1 MVLPVYFFFFFFFSL
16 LADHMLVL
24 SSDSSGECPPSFH
37 CGNLGNLSFPYTTPQ
52 RNHCGMLPIHGCED
66 EHPNGQKTV
75 YFGKEQFQVT
85 GVGNMFN
92 PAVFIR
98 DTDLQKRLEKDDC
111 DVLCCNITL
120 PTSSPLGYFAI
131 GPTIITMY
139 KCNSSLYYN
148 VSSQFL
154 NYTGCAKSNHETIF
168 FRSQDQDHPPPS
180 LATCSR
186 VQLPVNMMTF
196 SPDPFTF
203 IASDFTVNVKLSDDC
218 IRCSD
223 DNMGLCRL
231 NSTGGFYCSKF
242 KDEAEIKHQKKVRAW
257 MLAFRIGFGLGLGL
271 LILALVL
278 IIRLYKQKQS
288 ALSDVRLR
296 STNKQKHRSLK
307 SQNQSRSIESDNT
320 HSRSNEH
327 HNTHSN
333 AIQESRNIYFG
344 VPVFSYEELEEATN
358 KFDQSRQLGRGG
370 FGTVYYGKLKDGR
383 EVAVKR
389 LFERNYR
396 GVQQF
401 INEVQILT
409 RLRHRNLV
417 SLYGCTSCSSHEL
430 LLVYEYISNGT
441 LGCHLHGNL
450 AKQGSLPWSVRMRI
464 ATETANALSYLHAC
478 GVIHRDV
485 KSSNLLLDHHFCVK
499 VADFGISRL
508 FPKLVSHV
516 STCPAGSPGYLD
528 PEYYQFCQLTE
539 KSDVYSFGVVLIE
552 LISSKPAIFMRATD
566 KINLANMAVKKIQRS
581 AFSEL
586 VDPSLGFESDDKVRE
601 MIMSVAKLA
610 FRCVQ
615 RDVELRPSMGEVME
629 FLQKI
634 ENGNYDIKH
643 LEFLGAGFLNREIY
657 TFLPTSIH
665 RDEDASLNNSELQ
678 HPPPTV

>member
-1 MVLPVYFFFFFFFSL
+1 MVLPVYLFFFLFFFLFL

-24 SSDSSGECPPSFH
+24 SSNSGGECPPSFH
-37 CGNLGNLSFPYTTPQ
+37 CGNLGNLSFPFTTPQ

-66 EHPNGQKTV
+66 EHLNANKTV
-75 YFGKEQFQVT
+75 YFGKKQFPVT
-85 GVGNMFN
+85 GVGYTFN
-92 PAVFIR
+92 PVVSVI

-111 DVLCCNITL
+111 DALCCNITL

-131 GPTIITMY
+131 GPNIITMY
-139 KCNSSLYYN
+139 KCNSSLSYTL
-148 VSSQFL
+148 SKQFL
-154 NYTGCAKSNHETIF
+154 KYTGCAKSNHETIY
-168 FRSQDQDHPPPS
+168 FRSQYQDHPPPS
-180 LATCSR
+180 IATCSR
-186 VQLPVNMMTF
+186 VQLPVNVMAF

-203 IASDFTVNVKLSDDC
+203 IASDFTVTIKLSDDC
-218 IRCSD
+218 LRCS
-223 DNMGLCRL
+223 NQNKGICRL
-231 NSTGGFYCSKF
+231 NSTGEFYCSKF
-242 KDEAEIKHQKKVRAW
+242 KDEAEIKHPNKIRAW
-257 MLAFRIGFGLGLGL
+257 RLGFLIGGAIGSVGLVIFGLIVIL
-271 LILALVL
+271 L
-278 IIRLYKQKQS
+278 R
-288 ALSDVRLR
+288 
-296 STNKQKHRSLK
+296 NKQRYRSLK
-307 SQNQSRSIESDNT
+307 SQNQSRSV
-320 HSRSNEH
+320 EH

-333 AIQESRNIYFG
+333 AIQDSRNIYFG

-401 INEVQILT
+401 INEVQMLT

-441 LGCHLHGNL
+441 LDGHLHGNL

-478 GVIHRDV
+478 GIIHRDV

-508 FPKLVSHV
+508 FFKLVSHV

-552 LISSKPAIFMRATD
+552 LISSKPAIFTRATD

-601 MIMSVAKLA
+601 MIISVAKLA
-610 FRCVQ
+610 FRCLQ

-634 ENGNYDIKH
+634 ENGNYDLKH
-643 LEFLGAGFLNREIY
+643 LEFHGAGFPDREI
-657 TFLPTSIH
+657 
-665 RDEDASLNNSELQ
+665 
-678 HPPPTV
+678 

>member
-1 MVLPVYFFFFFFFSL
+1 MVLPVDLFVFLFL
-16 LADHMLVL
+16 LADHVLAL
-24 SSDSSGECPPSFH
+24 SSASGECPPFFH

-66 EHPNGQKTV
+66 EQPNAAKTVLFGQKT
-75 YFGKEQFQVT
+75 FQVT
-85 GVGNMFN
+85 RIGGPFN
-92 PAVFIR
+92 THVSVR
-98 DTDLQKRLEKDDC
+98 DADLEKRLENKDC
-111 DVLCCNITL
+111 DALCCNITL
-120 PTSSPLGYFAI
+120 PPTSPLGFFQI
-131 GPTIITMY
+131 IQDTITFY
-139 KCNSSLYYN
+139 KCNISLR
-148 VSSQFL
+148 VSPPKRFL
-154 NYTGCAKSNHETIF
+154 KYRGCDKSNNVTIF
-168 FRSQDQDHPPPS
+168 FQTQDQDDPPS
-180 LATCSR
+180 SLAECQR
-186 VQLPVNMMTF
+186 VQLPVNMLAL
-196 SPDPFTF
+196 SSDPFTF
-203 IASDFTVNVKLSDDC
+203 IASEFSINIQVSPDC
-218 IRCSD
+218 ATCWIDKGS
-223 DNMGLCRL
+223 CRL
-231 NSTGGFYCSKF
+231 NSTGGFYCSKYRE
-242 KDEAEIKHQKKVRAW
+242 DQNERWLAW
-257 MLAFRIGFGLGLGL
+257 KLGLMIGGAIGSVGLVIFGL
-271 LILALVL
+271 IV
-278 IIRLYKQKQS
+278 IP
-288 ALSDVRLR
+288 LR
-296 STNKQKHRSLK
+296 NKQRHKSLN
-307 SQNQSRSIESDNT
+307 SQNQSRSIEH
-320 HSRSNEH
+320 HS
-327 HNTHSN
+327 THSN

-344 VPVFSYEELEEATN
+344 VPVFSYEELEDATN

-370 FGTVYYGKLKDGR
+370 SGTVYYGKLKDGR

-401 INEVQILT
+401 KNEVQMLT

-430 LLVYEYISNGT
+430 LLAYEYISNGT

-450 AKQGSLPWSVRMRI
+450 AKQGSLPWYVRMRI
-464 ATETANALSYLHAC
+464 ATDTANALSYLHVC
-478 GVIHRDV
+478 GIIHRDV

-552 LISSKPAIFMRATD
+552 LISSKPAIFTRATD

-601 MIMSVAKLA
+601 MIIVVAKLA
-610 FRCVQ
+610 FRCLM

-634 ENGNYDIKH
+634 ENGNYDLKH
-643 LEFLGAGFLNREIY
+643 LEFHGAGFPNREIY
-657 TFLPTSIH
+657 TSLPTSVH
-665 RDEDASLNNSELQ
+665 RDEDASLNNSEPQ